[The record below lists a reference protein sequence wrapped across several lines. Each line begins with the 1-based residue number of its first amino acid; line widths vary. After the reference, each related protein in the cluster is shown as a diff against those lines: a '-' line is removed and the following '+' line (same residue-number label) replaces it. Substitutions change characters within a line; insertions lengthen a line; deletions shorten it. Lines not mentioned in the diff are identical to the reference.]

1 MCVHVDARLS
11 TSRTNSLHARVIV
24 WTFVTCVGMSS
35 VDVQR
40 WGGWQ
45 SGTRLVWS
53 SSKREKP
60 PFRALYNKQ
69 HVLLCEKR
77 WRMWRICLRVCACV
91 VCCGV
96 MCKGS
101 FQPLLA
107 LSRPVHL
114 LFAVLN
120 LLNVDRVAHQLVH
133 VRHDIRVL
141 NIHKHEGR
149 HNFR

>member
-1 MCVHVDARLS
+1 MDFRHMC
-11 TSRTNSLHARVIV
+11 
-24 WTFVTCVGMSS
+24 W
-35 VDVQR
+35 DVQCGCTTLGR
-40 WGGWQ
+40 VAEWYT
-45 SGTRLVWS
+45 SCLVVVEEG
-53 SSKREKP
+53 EKDPLP
-60 PFRALYNKQ
+60 PRFRALYNKQ

-77 WRMWRICLRVCACV
+77 WRMWRICLRICACV